1 MRHGNYGKKLG
12 RTSSHRQ
19 AMLRNMVTSL
29 IRTEKIMTTDTKAKV
44 LKSVADRM
52 ITLGKRG
59 DLHARRQALSFI
71 RERAMVIKLFDELSP
86 RYRERQ
92 GGYTRIMKMGYRH
105 GDNAPVS
112 MIEFMP
118 EVAVEKPR
126 KKAAAKK

>member
-71 RERAMVIKLFDELSP
+71 RERAVVIKLFDELSP

-112 MIEFMP
+112 MIEFIP
-118 EVAVEKPR
+118 EVGEEKPK

>member
-1 MRHGNYGKKLG
+1 MRHGNFGKKLG

-112 MIEFMP
+112 MIEFIP
-118 EVAVEKPR
+118 EAVEEKPR
-126 KKAAAKK
+126 KKAAKK

>member
-118 EVAVEKPR
+118 EVAEEKPR